1 MGDKMIKTLKIVL
14 LAAAA
19 ILLVLLLFGIALAVN
34 LPWWMG
40 FVFTGACAGLG
51 TGAVLLRKIQARR
64 KEQTFVQ
71 QVIEQDEAR
80 IRTMTAKEQTQEKEL
95 QERWKEAIASLQAS
109 HLRKQGN
116 PLYVLPWY
124 MVIGE
129 SGSGKTTSIGSAKL
143 STFSD
148 VNRVSGISGTR
159 NCDWW
164 FFEQAILL
172 DTAGRYAMPVDQGKD
187 KEEWR
192 QFLNLLV
199 KYRKKEPIHGL
210 IVTVAADKLLEAA
223 PEAMAEDGKSIRSR
237 IDELMRVLGAKFPV
251 YVLVTKCDLVQGM
264 TQFCERLPEEGLDQP
279 MGYVNQD
286 LSTDVGTFLDRAM
299 NTITERLRNLRLLL
313 LHSAGSAEPG
323 LLLFPEEFGNLRR
336 GLEQFM
342 KGAFLANP
350 YQETPILR
358 GIYFS
363 SGRQEG
369 SPYSHFLN
377 SLGLVGERDV
387 LPGTNRGLFLHD
399 FYSKVL
405 PRDKGLFAPTKRA
418 LEWQTLTRNL
428 GLTTWVIFGIV
439 VCGLMSYSFVKN
451 LRTVRESS
459 NEFAK
464 APPLQRELLADMIVM
479 DRFGQSILKVER
491 SNRGW
496 WTPRFGL
503 TESIRVE
510 EGLKAKYCKQFREGF
525 LTSFDRKLAGE
536 MSAFSASTSD
546 EATAQYVDH
555 LVRRINLL
563 RARLSGQGLEMIS
576 KMPQPA
582 YLAFL
587 SPGGQDVGQ
596 DIRKKF
602 GSLYFYYLAWR
613 TDTSDVNQE
622 IGILQG
628 WLRHVLASRGSNFQW
643 LVVWAEKQS
652 GSPPVSLKEFWG
664 GSRPVSGERPISPA
678 FTRKGKEQVDAFVAE
693 IESATADSVAVSGQK
708 AALAKWYPQACLSAW
723 GQFAAGFQRG
733 IDSLQGQ
740 KEWQGVAARV
750 ATDQGPH
757 MSFVARL
764 ASELDFLG
772 EEENLPAWFQQ
783 VYQYQSIRSQ
793 SQAAGVAAK
802 ATESGK
808 KLLARIER
816 TLGKGTEGGSSAA
829 LAAQKTYEE
838 YLASLTAVSQ
848 ACASRAQAFQL
859 ASQTF
864 GEDPAAGK
872 SPIYAGLGAASRL
885 KSAVAG
891 NRPADEVVS
900 KLITGPFDF
909 LWAYVRNEAGCQM
922 QSTWEQTVLAESQGA
937 TGRQAATLL
946 LGPEGLVWKFVKGP
960 AAPFLTRTLKG
971 YTGKDVLGAK
981 LQFTP
986 EFYQFL
992 SKGAS
997 VAVAA
1002 AASAGGQPGPT
1013 GVSIKGLPTDANPD
1027 ARVKPHGTRLEL
1039 TCATGPQTL
1048 VNLNYPVNK
1057 VFQWSPDSCTDVTLQ
1072 ISVGNLTLKKTYPG
1086 EQGFPAFLQDFPGGQ
1101 HTFTAAQFPAERA
1114 ALEQMGIRQIR
1125 VSFRFSGEKAVV
1137 AGAAKAAPGTAPR
1150 TIYACWAP

>member
-1 MGDKMIKTLKIVL
+1 MS
-14 LAAAA
+14 
-19 ILLVLLLFGIALAVN
+19 
-34 LPWWMG
+34 
-40 FVFTGACAGLG
+40 
-51 TGAVLLRKIQARR
+51 
-64 KEQTFVQ
+64 
-71 QVIEQDEAR
+71 
-80 IRTMTAKEQTQEKEL
+80 AKEQTQEKEL
-95 QERWKEAIASLQAS
+95 QERWKEAIASLQGS

-187 KEEWR
+187 KEEWQ

-210 IVTVAADKLLEAA
+210 IVTVAADKMLESTPETMAA
-223 PEAMAEDGKSIRSR
+223 DGKSIRRR

-264 TQFCERLPEEGLDQP
+264 TQFCERLPEGGLNQP

-286 LSTDVGTFLDRAM
+286 LSADVGTFLDRAM
-299 NTITERLRNLRLLL
+299 NTLSERLRNLRLIL
-313 LHSAGSAEPG
+313 LHSGGSGGTEPG

-336 GLEQFM
+336 GLEPFM
-342 KGAFLANP
+342 KAAFLANP

-358 GIYFS
+358 GLFFS

-428 GLTTWVIFGIV
+428 GLTTWVILGIV

-451 LRTVRESS
+451 LRTVREAS

-464 APPLQRELLADMIVM
+464 APALQRELLADMIVM
-479 DRFGQSILKVER
+479 DRFGQSILKVEK
-491 SNRGW
+491 SNQGW

-525 LTSFDRKLAGE
+525 LTAFDRKLAGE
-536 MSAFSASTSD
+536 MSSVSASTPD
-546 EATAQYVDH
+546 DAAAQYVDH

-563 RARLSGQGLEMIS
+563 KARLGGQGLETIS
-576 KMPQPA
+576 KLPQPA

-587 SPGGQDVGQ
+587 AAGGQDVGP

-613 TDTSDVNQE
+613 TDTSDINQE
-622 IGILQG
+622 VGILQG
-628 WLRHVLASRGSNFQW
+628 WLRHVLASRGTNFQW

-664 GSRPVSGERPISPA
+664 GSQPVSGERPISPA
-678 FTRKGKEQVDAFVAE
+678 FTKKGKEQVDSFVGE
-693 IESATADSVAVSGQK
+693 IESAVADPVAMASQK
-708 AALAKWYPQACLSAW
+708 AALGKWYPQACLSAW

-733 IDSLQGQ
+733 VDTLKGQ
-740 KEWQGVAARV
+740 KEWQGVAARA

-757 MSFVARL
+757 MAFVARL
-764 ASELDFLG
+764 ASELEFLG

-783 VYQYQSIRSQ
+783 AYQYQSIRSQ
-793 SQAAGVAAK
+793 AQAAGVAAK

-816 TLGKGTEGGSSAA
+816 TFGKGTEGSSAA
-829 LAAQKTYEE
+829 LAAQKTYQE
-838 YLASLTAVSQ
+838 YIGLADGRRPGERLAGAGVPARGADVRGRPVRREIPLLRRPGGGGTPQGRRGREPSRGRHRVEADHRSVRFPLDVRSQRGRLPDAGDVGADGPGRIPGGDGAPGLAAPARAGGPGLEIRQGTRRAVPD
-848 ACASRAQAFQL
+848 AHVEGVRGEGRPR
-859 ASQTF
+859 
-864 GEDPAAGK
+864 GEDPVRPRFLQFPLEGRV
-872 SPIYAGLGAASRL
+872 GGGRL
-885 KSAVAG
+885 RG
-891 NRPADEVVS
+891 GGRE
-900 KLITGPFDF
+900 IRT
-909 LWAYVRNEAGCQM
+909 VR
-922 QSTWEQTVLAESQGA
+922 SLHQGA
-937 TGRQAATLL
+937 SDGREPGGARQAARNA
-946 LGPEGLVWKFVKGP
+946 PR
-960 AAPFLTRTLKG
+960 AAVRG
-971 YTGKDVLGAK
+971 R
-981 LQFTP
+981 
-986 EFYQFL
+986 
-992 SKGAS
+992 S
-997 VAVAA
+997 
-1002 AASAGGQPGPT
+1002 
-1013 GVSIKGLPTDANPD
+1013 PD
-1027 ARVKPHGTRLEL
+1027 ARQPELPGDEGVQLVARFVHRRGTADQRGEPGIEENVSG
-1039 TCATGPQTL
+1039 GPG
-1048 VNLNYPVNK
+1048 VPGVPPGFPRRPAH
-1057 VFQWSPDSCTDVTLQ
+1057 VPDGAVPGGEGRAGADGDQVH
-1072 ISVGNLTLKKTYPG
+1072 PG
-1086 EQGFPAFLQDFPGGQ
+1086 ELPVQRGERRWSEPRRPPREPPREASPRAGLRSAAFMSCN
-1101 HTFTAAQFPAERA
+1101 T
-1114 ALEQMGIRQIR
+1114 
-1125 VSFRFSGEKAVV
+1125 
-1137 AGAAKAAPGTAPR
+1137 
-1150 TIYACWAP
+1150 